1 MNTLSDNIIMLR
13 VKNGDL
19 GKMGLLFER
28 HHRSLYGFLF
38 HMTYNREGSEDMVQN
53 VFYKMLRYRNTF
65 TGDGEFTAWMYQIAR
80 NVLKDS
86 YKKKNQYASH
96 YNVEEFA
103 DHIEGGTSADEK
115 LEIAQTRTELH
126 EALKNL
132 SDDFREVLVMS
143 RLQELKYQEIAQ
155 ILQITEG
162 AVKVRAH
169 RAMQELKVVYLKM
182 KR

>member
-19 GKMGLLFER
+19 EKMGLLFER

-38 HMTYNREGSEDMVQN
+38 HMTYNREGSEDMVQT
-53 VFYKMLRYRNTF
+53 VFYKMLKYRNTF

-86 YKKKNQYASH
+86 YKKKNQQVSH
-96 YNVEEFA
+96 YSVEEFA
-103 DHIEGGTSADEK
+103 DHIESGTSADEK

-126 EALKNL
+126 GALRNL
-132 SDDFREVLVMS
+132 SDDYREVLVMS

-169 RAMQELKVVYLKM
+169 RAMQELKVIYLKM